1 MQRTRVLKALSE
13 WKFEMNSATAYVFV
27 ENEIVEEVPPIEI
40 TSLLLEFEKIGS
52 VFGIVA
58 NARLYFP

>member
-1 MQRTRVLKALSE
+1 
-13 WKFEMNSATAYVFV
+13 MNSATVYVVV
-27 ENEIVEEVPPIEI
+27 ENEIVDELSPIEM
-40 TSLLLEFEKIGS
+40 TSLLFAVEKIGS